1 MDGLWEFLQ
10 DHLARLNWAWALL
23 AVPLAIGAYLWGARQ
38 RRRAMASLGRPDMI
52 ARLVATVSP
61 GARVVQA
68 VTATL
73 ALLGISIALMR
84 PQHGG
89 VAKVVPS
96 RGLDIVVAVDYSKSM
111 LVDDVYPS
119 RSERLEAEL
128 AHFLED
134 ARERGD
140 RVGTVVFAGAAR
152 GLPVTSDTRLLT
164 MYLDAADP
172 RSENPGGTAIGKALR
187 LATEFLIE
195 ARRDAGP
202 LGSGAEGDTEGETSG
217 SEADA
222 TTPPSEADQVIIL
235 MTDGEDNASQPLE
248 AAKEAARLGIRV
260 YTVGIGSKSG
270 QPVLKFDRN
279 GKPDGWVRDEAGK
292 VVMTRLDEETLRE
305 IAKLTQGEY
314 IHVDPESFGLDEVRS
329 KLESLA
335 VAEREDT
342 VEIEREESFAF
353 VVVPTLLLLS
363 ISIGIGDRRRADGG
377 PRWRAASMHA
387 GKEPAAS
394 RPTDSGS
401 GSGKAGRA

>member
-128 AHFLED
+128 AHFLE
-134 ARERGD
+134 ER
-140 RVGTVVFAGAAR
+140 
-152 GLPVTSDTRLLT
+152 P
-164 MYLDAADP
+164 
-172 RSENPGGTAIGKALR
+172 
-187 LATEFLIE
+187 
-195 ARRDAGP
+195 
-202 LGSGAEGDTEGETSG
+202 
-217 SEADA
+217 
-222 TTPPSEADQVIIL
+222 
-235 MTDGEDNASQPLE
+235 
-248 AAKEAARLGIRV
+248 
-260 YTVGIGSKSG
+260 
-270 QPVLKFDRN
+270 
-279 GKPDGWVRDEAGK
+279 
-292 VVMTRLDEETLRE
+292 
-305 IAKLTQGEY
+305 
-314 IHVDPESFGLDEVRS
+314 
-329 KLESLA
+329 
-335 VAEREDT
+335 
-342 VEIEREESFAF
+342 
-353 VVVPTLLLLS
+353 
-363 ISIGIGDRRRADGG
+363 
-377 PRWRAASMHA
+377 
-387 GKEPAAS
+387 
-394 RPTDSGS
+394 
-401 GSGKAGRA
+401 